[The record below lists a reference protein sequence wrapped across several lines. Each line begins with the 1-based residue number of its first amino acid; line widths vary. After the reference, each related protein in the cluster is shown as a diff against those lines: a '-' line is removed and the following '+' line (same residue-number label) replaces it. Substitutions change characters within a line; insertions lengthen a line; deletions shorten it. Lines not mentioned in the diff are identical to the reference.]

1 MKINFKKIF
10 SNQALSKTQYKRY
23 TRTKLG
29 NFFYF
34 AFLIVAGLFSILP
47 MVYCIATSFKP
58 LSELLIFPP
67 RFIVHDPTFENYTA
81 IPTLLTKLNVP
92 ISRYVF
98 NSIFIAVI
106 NTFLQVMIGSMA
118 AFALAKS
125 HIKGK
130 NVIFFIIQ
138 FSMLYNA
145 YTLAIPHYIITTK
158 LGIIDTYLAYIL
170 PSLASSMS
178 CFLMRQY
185 MEGSVPDTLLEAAR
199 IDGATVDRIYWQI
212 ILPLV
217 KPCLM
222 TLVLF
227 SFQGMWSLVPSGT
240 IFSEEL
246 KTLPYVLGQIVAGGI
261 ARAGSS
267 MAVTVIMMIPPI
279 IVYFITQSNVFETM
293 SSAGIKE

>member
-10 SNQALSKTQYKRY
+10 SNQSFSKTQYKRY

-34 AFLIVAGLFSILP
+34 AFLIAFGLFSILP

-67 RFIVHDPTFENYTA
+67 KFLVSNPTLENYTA

-98 NSIFIAVI
+98 NSIFIAVV

-125 HIKGK
+125 KIKGK
-130 NVIFFIIQ
+130 QVIFLIIQ
-138 FSMLYNA
+138 FSMLYNGT
-145 YTLAIPHYIITTK
+145 TLAIPHYIITTK
-158 LGIIDTYLAYIL
+158 LGIVDTYLAYIL

-261 ARAGSS
+261 ARTGSS
-267 MAVTVIMMIPPI
+267 MAVTVIMMVPPI
-279 IVYFITQSNVFETM
+279 IVYFVTQSNVFETM